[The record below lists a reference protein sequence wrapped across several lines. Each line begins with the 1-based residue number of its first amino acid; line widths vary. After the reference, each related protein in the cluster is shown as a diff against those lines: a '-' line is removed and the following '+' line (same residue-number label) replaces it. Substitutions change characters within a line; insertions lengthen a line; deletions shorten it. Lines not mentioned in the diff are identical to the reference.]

1 MLNEELLMAME
12 EQEAKDFRHLDI
24 LYDRFMKAEEL
35 GYNSKAK
42 ELYEQICELEK
53 EMGLR

>member
-1 MLNEELLMAME
+1 MLNAELLEAME
-12 EQEAKDFRHLDI
+12 EQEQKDFRHLDI

-42 ELYEQICELEK
+42 ELYEQIRSLEK